1 MKVVRTVAALR
12 NALTR
17 AGRVGFV
24 PTMGALHEGHLSLL
38 RAARAD
44 NDTVV
49 LSIFVNPTQFTEAS
63 DLAAY
68 PRDEERDLALAE
80 QAGVDVVF
88 APDAAELYPEGYA
101 TTVQVSGRIAETLEG
116 AHRGRA
122 HFDGVATVVAKLLL
136 AVGAHAAY
144 FGAKDAQQVIVVR
157 RMVRDL
163 GIPVEIVV
171 CPTARDVD
179 GLALSSRNAR
189 LNPQE
194 RAEAAAIPRTLDE
207 MRDAAARGEHDAT
220 LLCDRARAELEA
232 SGLVVEYVSIVD
244 PDSLKEM
251 AQLSGDALAVV
262 AVRAGDVRLID
273 NTALRT
279 PLGRTR

>member
-12 NALTR
+12 DALAG
-17 AGRVGFV
+17 AGRIGFV
-24 PTMGALHEGHLSLL
+24 PTMGALHEGHLALV
-38 RAARAD
+38 RAARAQ

-49 LSIFVNPTQFTEAS
+49 LSIFVNPTQFTDGS

-80 QAGVDVVF
+80 GGGVDVVF
-88 APDAAELYPEGYA
+88 APDAAEMYPTGFA
-101 TTVQVSGRIAETLEG
+101 TTVQVTGPITETLEG

-136 AVGAHAAY
+136 AVAPHSAY
-144 FGAKDAQQVIVVR
+144 FGAKDAQQVVVVR

-171 CPTARDVD
+171 CPTARDAD

-189 LNPQE
+189 LSVTE
-194 RAEAAAIPRTLDE
+194 RAQAAAIPRVLEET
-207 MRDAAARGEHDAT
+207 RDAVARGERDAV
-220 LLCDRARAELEA
+220 LLCHRALAALA
-232 SGLVVEYVSIVD
+232 AAGLAVEYVAIVD
-244 PDSLKEM
+244 PDSLDEM
-251 AQLSGDALAVV
+251 ARLSGNALAVV

-273 NTALRT
+273 NTMLPA
-279 PLGRTR
+279 PL

>member
-1 MKVVRTVAALR
+1 MRVVRTIGALR
-12 NALTR
+12 AAR
-17 AGRVGFV
+17 AEGRVGFV
-24 PTMGALHEGHLSLL
+24 PTMGALHDGHLSLL
-38 RAARAD
+38 QAARAE

-49 LSIFVNPTQFTEAS
+49 LSIFVNPTQFTESS

-80 QAGVDVVF
+80 RAGVDIVF
-88 APDAAELYPEGYA
+88 APDATELYPEGYA
-101 TTVQVSGRIAETLEG
+101 TTVQVTGRIAETLEG

-136 AVGAHAAY
+136 AVGPQAAY

-171 CPTARDVD
+171 CPTARDAD

-189 LNPQE
+189 LSPQE
-194 RAEAAAIPRTLDE
+194 RAQAAAIPRALEE
-207 MRDAAARGEHDAT
+207 MRDAAGRGERDAT
-220 LLCDRARAELEA
+220 LLCDRARAALGA
-232 SGLVVEYVSIVD
+232 AGLVVEYVSIVD
-244 PDSLKEM
+244 PDSLEEM

-273 NTALRT
+273 NIVLRT
-279 PLGRTR
+279 PHGRPR